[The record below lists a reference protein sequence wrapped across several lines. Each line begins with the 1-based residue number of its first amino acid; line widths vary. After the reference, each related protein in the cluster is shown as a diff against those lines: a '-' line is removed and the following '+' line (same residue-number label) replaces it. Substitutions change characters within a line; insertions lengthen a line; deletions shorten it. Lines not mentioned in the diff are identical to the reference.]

1 MKKGLLTIFAIAI
14 ATFTMTAQINTP
26 APSPSAKFETEVGL
40 TKVTVEYSRPS
51 AKGRTIFAE
60 DGLVPFGE
68 MWRTG
73 ANAPTKVT
81 FSDDVKV
88 AGKDLPAG
96 SYALLTKP
104 GAGVW
109 NIHFHK
115 EVKGNYWSDYKDKTP
130 ALAVDAK
137 PVKMDADVET
147 FLINIGEVKSNSAHL
162 ELIWENTVVGVPFE
176 VEVDSKVEA
185 DIKKVMG
192 GPSRGEYYAAA
203 RYYYDEEKGD
213 AQALEWIEKANEID
227 AKFWQ
232 LRLES
237 QILAR
242 MGKHIDAI
250 EAAERSKEMAMKADN
265 KDYVRRNEASIKEWK
280 DVLAKKSANKK
291 SKK

>member
-14 ATFTMTAQINTP
+14 ATLTMTAQINTP
-26 APSPSAKFETEVGL
+26 AASPSCKMEQEVGL

-51 AKGRTIFAE
+51 VKGRTIFAA
-60 DGLVPFGE
+60 DGLVPYGE

-73 ANAPTKVT
+73 ANAATKVT
-81 FSDDVKV
+81 FSDDVKI
-88 AGKDLPAG
+88 AGKDLEAG
-96 SYALLTKP
+96 AYALLTKP
-104 GAGVW
+104 GEGVW

-115 EVKGNYWSDYKDKTP
+115 YDKGNWSSYKDKTP

-137 PVKMDADVET
+137 PVKTDGMTET
-147 FLINIGEVKSNSAHL
+147 FTINVGHVEMDKAHL
-162 ELIWENTVVGVPFE
+162 EILWANTMVAIPFM

-185 DIKKVMG
+185 DIKAVMG
-192 GPSRGEYYAAA
+192 GPSRGEYYAAS
-203 RYYYDEEKGD
+203 RYYYDSEKND
-213 AQALEWIEKANEID
+213 QQALEWIQKANEID

-250 EAAERSKEMAMKADN
+250 AAAERSKEMAMKADN
-265 KDYVRRNEASIKEWK
+265 KDYVRRNDESIKEWK
-280 DVLAKKSANKK
+280 EVLAKKSATKK
-291 SKK
+291 SGK

>member
-1 MKKGLLTIFAIAI
+1 MKGLLTIFAIAI
-14 ATFTMTAQINTP
+14 ATFNLTAQINTP
-26 APSPSAKFETEVGL
+26 APSPTAKFETEVGL
-40 TKVTVEYSRPS
+40 TKVMIEYSRPS
-51 AKGRTIFAE
+51 AKGRTIFAA
-60 DGLVPFGE
+60 DGLVPYGE

-73 ANAPTKVT
+73 ANAATKVT

-88 AGKDLPAG
+88 AGKDLAAG

-115 EVKGNYWSDYKDKTP
+115 YDKGGWSSYKDKTP
-130 ALAVDAK
+130 TLAVDAK
-137 PVKMDADVET
+137 PVKVANMVET
-147 FLINIGEVKSNSAHL
+147 FTINVGHVEMDKAHL
-162 ELIWENTVVGVPFE
+162 EIMWANTMVAIPFM

-185 DIKKVMG
+185 NIKTVMG
-192 GPSRGEYYAAA
+192 GPSRGEYYAAS
-203 RYYYDEEKGD
+203 RYYYDAEKDD
-213 AQALEWIEKANEID
+213 AKALEWIEKANELD

-250 EAAERSKEMAMKADN
+250 AAAERSKEMATKEGN
-265 KDYVRRNEASIKEWK
+265 QDYVRRNDESIKEWK
-280 DVLAKKSANKK
+280 EVLAKKSANKK
-291 SKK
+291 SGK